1 MLKVDLGKGVGHGS
15 GHPYRG
21 PRRARRGR
29 GIGQPTPAT
38 LCFDN
43 GLEHLSLRAGV
54 ESSVLLSAVFADPPP
69 VVWAIGADVH
79 VEYPSAAAFPAGRA
93 PVPSCSGGHRLGRC
107 RCTAAPPELDADLR
121 GTSLRAVT
129 LAGAVAHSTLRLP
142 PPPWPCLIRIG
153 AVKDVIITHPPHQRV
168 RLEIARTATNVRFGR
183 RRPQPAPAMGLIDQ
197 THGWDPEAPG
207 YLVLVSGGVDGL
219 TIETERP

>member
-1 MLKVDLGKGVGHGS
+1 MVQATPIGVRDVRVEVAAS
-15 GHPYRG
+15 D
-21 PRRARRGR
+21 
-29 GIGQPTPAT
+29 QPTPAT

-43 GLEHLSLRAGV
+43 GLEHFSLRGGV

-69 VVWAIGADVH
+69 VVWAIGADIH
-79 VEYPSAAAFPAGRA
+79 VEYPLGSRFSSWPGPSTVLLGRA
-93 PVPSCSGGHRLGRC
+93 PSWTVQVHGG
-107 RCTAAPPELDADLR
+107 AARLDADLR
-121 GTSLRAVT
+121 GTSLRAVM

-153 AVKDVIITHPPHQRV
+153 AVKDVTITHPPHQRV
-168 RLEIARTATNVRFGR
+168 RLEIARTATNVRFGG
-183 RRPQPAPAMGLIDQ
+183 RRPQTAPAMGLIDQ

-219 TIETERP
+219 TIETEQPRMAHHDRPT